1 MSKISLKHSGGNVV
15 SLNSPTN
22 APGAADVAFKLP
34 NADGSAGQF
43 IKTDGS
49 GNLSFAAA
57 GGGTGSLLETITG
70 QCDGRVVVGAS
81 GSYTFPNVTAL
92 QETTDSFADIT
103 GSSISYTPPTGTK
116 KVVYRFSVF
125 HGSVS
130 YSGITYFRL
139 TVDGT
144 EVTQARE
151 VIAYD
156 YSSNAHSVERVI
168 LEYTFITD
176 ASSED
181 VANGKFTSWS
191 SAKALKYQ
199 ARRHG
204 SSYTA
209 KFHQIKY
216 WDGNATTSVKVP
228 MLTIQ
233 SFA

>member
-1 MSKISLKHSGGNVV
+1 MSNIKLVHSGGNSV
-15 SLNSPTN
+15 SLTTPDTL
-22 APGAADVAFKLP
+22 AANKTFKLP
-34 NADGSAGQF
+34 GADGTSGQAMV
-43 IKTDGS
+43 TDGN
-49 GNLSFAAA
+49 GALSFGAYAP
-57 GGGTGSLLETITG
+57 GSLIETITG

-81 GSYTFPNVTAL
+81 GSYTFQNVTAH
-92 QETTDSFADIT
+92 QTTTDSFLDLT
-103 GSSISYTPPTGTK
+103 GSTISYTPPSGTK
-116 KVVYRFSVF
+116 KVVYRFSTF
-125 HGSVS
+125 HSASS

-151 VIAYD
+151 TIAYD
-156 YSSNAHSVERVI
+156 YSSNAHSVWRLI

-181 VANGKFTSWS
+181 VTNGKFTSWS

-199 ARRHG
+199 TRRHG

-209 KFHQIKY
+209 KFHTIKY
-216 WDGNATTSVKVP
+216 WNGSVDSNVKVP

>member
-1 MSKISLKHSGGNVV
+1 MSNIKLVHSGGNSV
-15 SLNSPTN
+15 SLTTPDTL
-22 APGAADVAFKLP
+22 AANKTFKLP
-34 NADGSAGQF
+34 GADGTSGQAMV
-43 IKTDGS
+43 TDGN
-49 GNLSFAAA
+49 GALSFGAYAP
-57 GGGTGSLLETITG
+57 GSLIETITG

-92 QETTDSFADIT
+92 QTTTDTFADLT
-103 GSSISYTPPTGTK
+103 GSSISYTPPSGTK
-116 KVVYRFSVF
+116 KVVYRFSTF
-125 HGSVS
+125 HSASS

-151 VIAYD
+151 TIAYD
-156 YSSNAHSVERVI
+156 YSSNAHSVGRLI

-181 VANGKFTSWS
+181 VTNGKFTSWS

-199 ARRHG
+199 TRRHG

-209 KFHQIKY
+209 KFHTIKY
-216 WDGNATTSVKVP
+216 WNGSVDSNVKVP